1 MCLPAAR
8 VKRANSGG
16 RKASLMVEPSG
27 ELRGESRH
35 HTLLI
40 HANRNDEPVVMRF
53 GFKPTTTR
61 LLSLSLKQ
69 IGRRAV
75 GALRI
80 VIECVF

>member
-1 MCLPAAR
+1 
-8 VKRANSGG
+8 
-16 RKASLMVEPSG
+16 MVEPSG
-27 ELRGESRH
+27 ELRGGSRR

-40 HANRNDEPVVMRF
+40 HTNRNDEPVVMGF
-53 GFKPTTTR
+53 EFKPTTTR

-80 VIECVF
+80 VIEFVF